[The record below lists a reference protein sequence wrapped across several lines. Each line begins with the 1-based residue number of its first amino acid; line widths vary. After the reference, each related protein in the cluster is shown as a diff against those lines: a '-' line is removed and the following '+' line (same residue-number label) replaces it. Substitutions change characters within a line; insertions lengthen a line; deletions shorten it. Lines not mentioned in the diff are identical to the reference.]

1 MSRLVVPLQ
10 RLFKFWGSRFSFVA
24 TILTPPNVD
33 VCTCRSLSTRIV
45 FELHR
50 YRFINP
56 FTCLS
61 PQHALFTLL
70 DPITVTLR
78 RNADLHLFYGQKV
91 KDSSDKLV
99 WIKQNEVSALRDV
112 GKLRVYAVG
121 DHILHTFITKQ
132 DKSGTMCVE
141 ILDHGA
147 TLDEIRWVQSEF
159 IFV

>member
-1 MSRLVVPLQ
+1 MIGQLPTAFSLSSPVLPLQMKNRYYSDTRSVSRLVIPLQ

-91 KDSSDKLV
+91 KDSSGASITVCRSQFIQSRMIRL
-99 WIKQNEVSALRDV
+99 KQKASR
-112 GKLRVYAVG
+112 RVF
-121 DHILHTFITKQ
+121 L
-132 DKSGTMCVE
+132 
-141 ILDHGA
+141 
-147 TLDEIRWVQSEF
+147 TL
-159 IFV
+159 